1 MPDGITTKLTGRIS
15 LQGFSGDLKM
25 SSLSGSLQLPSSTPV
40 ENDYDKLK
48 NKPKINGVK
57 LESNKSFEE
66 LGCDSVTNTELKS
79 IYDSIIGTYYKKGD

>member
-1 MPDGITTKLTGRIS
+1 MTEKLKASIMQQSIKANLSVVGSPITEKDYEKLT
-15 LQGFSGDLKM
+15 
-25 SSLSGSLQLPSSTPV
+25 
-40 ENDYDKLK
+40 

-66 LGCDSVTNTELKS
+66 LGYDSVTNTELKS